1 MAMRWLTRE
10 WQSGALPGGER
21 ESRWQTYLEH
31 RDATAIHLPPALHR
45 LAAVNVDG
53 ALTLH
58 QAVPDWW
65 AFETGKALT
74 LSVITGDD
82 GHAPELGPQRVVLQ
96 YIGNLEL
103 VDATAADLDTW
114 LARPDARLLYD
125 EIEVLPGRRFE
136 QRFLLAPDGEVTVR
150 FDNVVLLSAPTA
162 ADVREALVESRQRT
176 DTPQVDAPAP
186 TPVATPAPVPVAESA
201 PAAPPAPAAESASPV
216 PQDPTDVVP
225 DPPEGAPAAVP
236 DSTAGTDV
244 AESPEGGKRTL
255 RETLL
260 GWLPG
265 VRGRH

>member
-1 MAMRWLTRE
+1 MRWLTRE

-58 QAVPDWW
+58 KAVPDWW
-65 AFETGKALT
+65 AFEPDKALT

-82 GHAPELGPQRVVLQ
+82 GHAPDVGPLRVVLQ
-96 YIGNLEL
+96 YVGNLEL

-114 LARPDARLLYD
+114 LGRPDARLLYD

-136 QRFLLAPDGEVTVR
+136 QRFLLAPGGEVTIR

-162 ADVREALVESRQRT
+162 AGVRDALLASRQAAGAA
-176 DTPQVDAPAP
+176 PVNAPAGSSAPAP
-186 TPVATPAPVPVAESA
+186 VAEASPA
-201 PAAPPAPAAESASPV
+201 TAEAAAVESSPPAAPDATE
-216 PQDPTDVVP
+216 VVP

-236 DSTAGTDV
+236 AATTGTDV
-244 AESPEGGKRTL
+244 AEAPDGGKRTL